1 MSTYQDVVDSF
12 ESTFQDKYVLPE
24 GLVKQWFIDSV
35 GEFSLDIEPLL
46 YDEATN
52 SFNEQLPQWQIIT
65 IALMMKS
72 KYCTREV
79 SRVNKLSNI
88 IGKDISLNNTD
99 STKKRAQ
106 EELLITLDK
115 IQDLLFKQKPTAYI

>member
-1 MSTYQDVVDSF
+1 MWLTVLSQPSKINTFYQ
-12 ESTFQDKYVLPE
+12 K